1 MSNINSTSAASIA
14 STNSVVAQLQNL
26 NNINNK
32 IVDIVEEYII
42 AQNETNSESVKKGLR
57 NEYIT
62 LKEECAN
69 AFSNLPEEYKTKVAE
84 KIDLWRTVVDT
95 LSYSFEDSIYSFIE
109 FNRSLYNELLA
120 EAMNK

>member
-1 MSNINSTSAASIA
+1 MSNNNSASAA

-26 NNINNK
+26 NTINNK

-57 NEYIT
+57 DEYIT

-120 EAMNK
+120 EAMNR